1 MPRFIW
7 LTDLL
12 GRAARLNVD
21 AISMAREPTATEP
34 TSGCKISFTS
44 AEVLR
49 TFVRETVAEV
59 ERLTRR
65 ETVAGMIAIWL
76 TPRFE
81 VSWPSERLEISQ
93 ASWRI
98 LAARHRQVKSGPN
111 FWTRRQAG

>member
-1 MPRFIW
+1 MWMRFRW
-7 LTDLL
+7 H
-12 GRAARLNVD
+12 GPAASDGAYERVQD
-21 AISMAREPTATEP
+21 FFYERGWHCA
-34 TSGCKISFTS
+34 
-44 AEVLR
+44 
-49 TFVRETVAEV
+49 FVRETVAEV

-93 ASWRI
+93 AAWRI